1 MNIKILGSGCSRCI
15 ALEKKVVNIINQQ
28 NIAADIQKVT
38 FLEEIM
44 KYGIMMTPGLVI
56 NDKVVSYG
64 SIPKDEQIIKWIEEN
79 K

>member
-38 FLEEIM
+38 DLEEIM